1 MEQAKEIR
9 YGCRFGGDE
18 MVVVQVSR
26 ELAGNVRLARRILEA
41 LEKENAVRAYH
52 GEPLVPY
59 KITTSEKL
67 ADQFPDVAAGGFK
80 LEDLPD
86 ADQQVAIGR
95 YLFASR
101 TPEVS
106 REE

>member
-1 MEQAKEIR
+1 MESKEIR
-9 YGCRFGGDE
+9 YGCRFGGE
-18 MVVVQVSR
+18 NLVVVQLSR
-26 ELAGNVRLARRILEA
+26 ELPGNVRLARRILEA
-41 LEKENAVRAYH
+41 LDKENMVRAYH

-59 KITTSEKL
+59 KIATSEKL

-86 ADQQVAIGR
+86 VEQQVDIGR
-95 YLFASR
+95 YFFASKA
-101 TPEVS
+101 PEVG

>member
-9 YGCRFGGDE
+9 YGCRFGGDGL
-18 MVVVQVSR
+18 VVVQVSR

-41 LEKENAVRAYH
+41 LDRENAVRAYN

-67 ADQFPDVAAGGFK
+67 ADQFPDVAAGDFK
-80 LEDLPD
+80 LEDLPGV
-86 ADQQVAIGR
+86 DQQVSIGR
-95 YLFASR
+95 YFFASG
-101 TPEVS
+101 TPEVG

>member
-9 YGCRFGGDE
+9 YGCRFGGDG

-26 ELAGNVRLARRILEA
+26 ELAGNVRLARRLLEA
-41 LEKENAVRAYH
+41 LEKENMARAYH

-67 ADQFPDVAAGGFK
+67 ADQFPDVAAGEFE
-80 LEDLPD
+80 LEDQPD
-86 ADQQVAIGR
+86 TDQQVAIGR
-95 YLFASR
+95 YFFTSR
-101 TPEVS
+101 PAEVGW
-106 REE
+106 EK

>member
-9 YGCRFGGDE
+9 YGCRFGGDGL
-18 MVVVQVSR
+18 VVVQVSR

-41 LEKENAVRAYH
+41 LDRENAVRAYH

-59 KITTSEKL
+59 KM

-80 LEDLPD
+80 LEDLSD
-86 ADQQVAIGR
+86 TDQQVAIGR
-95 YLFASR
+95 YFFASR

>member
-18 MVVVQVSR
+18 MVVVRVSR

-41 LEKENAVRAYH
+41 LDRENAVRAYH

-67 ADQFPDVAAGGFK
+67 ADQFPDVAAGDFK
-80 LEDLPD
+80 LEDLPGV
-86 ADQQVAIGR
+86 DQQVSIGR
-95 YLFASR
+95 YFFASG
-101 TPEVS
+101 TPEVG
-106 REE
+106 REK

>member
-9 YGCRFGGDE
+9 YGCRFGGDGL
-18 MVVVQVSR
+18 VVVQVSR

-41 LEKENAVRAYH
+41 LEKENMVRAYH
-52 GEPLVPY
+52 GDPLVPY

-95 YLFASR
+95 YFFASG
-101 TPEVS
+101 TPEVN